1 MHSTK
6 ATDKSSGLLQ
16 EKLGEEYLCPQHRLE
31 TDVLVSCLTN
41 WGKSTCALNTGYRQE
56 FWSVAGETEG
66 RDLAPSTQAT
76 DRSSGLLQ
84 ETQREENLR
93 PQHRLWTGVLV
104 SCWRNFP
111 DACSHHHSLAVV
123 PTGTRSHTMLFNLM
137 IPSTRQQQHFR
148 GFLAL
153 MTEITAAHGETLR
166 QRGLSPYSTF
176 DWVLPEPILKNPFC
190 LLREK

>member
-1 MHSTK
+1 ML
-6 ATDKSSGLLQ
+6 DKLR
-16 EKLGEEYLCPQHRLE
+16 EEYLRPQHKLQ
-31 TDVLVSCLTN
+31 TGFLVCCRRYR
-41 WGKSTCALNTGYRQE
+41 GKRTCALNTGYRQE
-56 FWSVAGETEG
+56 FWSVAGESRG
-66 RDLAPSTQAT
+66 RVLAPSTQAT

-111 DACSHHHSLAVV
+111 DAFSHHHSLTVV

-176 DWVLPEPILKNPFC
+176 DWGLPEAILVNAFC